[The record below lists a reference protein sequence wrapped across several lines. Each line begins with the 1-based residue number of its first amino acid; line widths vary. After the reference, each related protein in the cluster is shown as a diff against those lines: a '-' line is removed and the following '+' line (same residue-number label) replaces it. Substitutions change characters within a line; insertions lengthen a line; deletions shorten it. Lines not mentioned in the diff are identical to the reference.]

1 MILVVNVCKDQM
13 HYYEFV
19 APVLKILSGMSQDY
33 FICNYDEITQNF
45 LDKADKVIICGTSL
59 HDNEYLEEIS
69 KFNWLLNFNKP
80 VFGICAGSQVI
91 QLIFGGEVIK
101 LKEVGSI
108 DIEFIKPFLGIM
120 GKRKVYSLHQNV
132 VFSSLFDVYAKS
144 ELCPHAFKHKSKEF
158 YGVLFHPEV
167 YNNDIIENFVKL

>member
-1 MILVVNVCKDQM
+1 MILVVNVCNESL

-59 HDNEYLEEIS
+59 QDNKYLKELS
-69 KFNWLLNFNKP
+69 KFDWLLEFNKP
-80 VFGICAGSQVI
+80 VFGICAGLQVI
-91 QLIFGGEVIK
+91 QLVFGGEVKKVREI
-101 LKEVGSI
+101 GPI
-108 DIEFIKPFLGIM
+108 DVVFTKPFLGII
-120 GKRKVYSLHQNV
+120 GKRKVYSLHQNA
-132 VFSSLFDVYAKS
+132 VFSSLFDVYARSKN
-144 ELCPHAFKHKSKEF
+144 CPHAFKHKTKEF

-167 YNNDIIENFVKL
+167 YNNEIIENFVKL

>member
-1 MILVVNVCKDQM
+1 MILVVNVCKEPL

-33 FICNYDEITQNF
+33 FICNYDEITQSF

-59 HDNEYLEEIS
+59 QDNKYLNEIS

-91 QLIFGGEVIK
+91 QLVFGGEVRK
-101 LKEVGSI
+101 VKEVGSI
-108 DIEFIKPFLGIM
+108 EVEFTKPFLGII
-120 GKRKVYSLHQNV
+120 GKRKVYSLHQNLV
-132 VFSSLFDVYAKS
+132 LSSQFHIYAKS
-144 ELCPHAFKHKSKEF
+144 KLCPHAFKHKSKEL

-167 YNNDIIENFVKL
+167 YNSDIIENFVRL